1 MFLFSLAA
9 EGGLCGP
16 VRFEQRLS
24 PLSPLF
30 ISLFSFIHIHSANT
44 ATLYTGKRSREEA
57 QNPFPKTARLAAKSV
72 CVYQDP
78 YVGEGRWAAYTHTH
92 TPQVQSANQ
101 ITRLATLQFAGVRS
115 VSGDS
120 QRSRLCLALPTCFCV
135 RQSDSQS
142 SQRSRLPPS
151 SLPLWHERFTSRLQP
166 SLQQGVHRLRPHTLC
181 LR

>member
-57 QNPFPKTARLAAKSV
+57 QNPFPKHVARSHVRLLRTPRANLTPSRHPSV
-72 CVYQDP
+72 REDEL
-78 YVGEGRWAAYTHTH
+78 GGLHTHTH
-92 TPQVQSANQ
+92 VYLLGFPLRGLGLHQEHTPS
-101 ITRLATLQFAGVRS
+101 
-115 VSGDS
+115 
-120 QRSRLCLALPTCFCV
+120 
-135 RQSDSQS
+135 
-142 SQRSRLPPS
+142 
-151 SLPLWHERFTSRLQP
+151 
-166 SLQQGVHRLRPHTLC
+166 HRA
-181 LR
+181 